1 MSDELD
7 RREPEGKIEKTTTRR
22 DFLVGLKGAVLPS
35 LAVLGLG
42 ALLQGCAGCPDCS
55 DTCAGECRWGCKG
68 LCKGC
73 TGSCTGSCE
82 GGCSYGCQG
91 GCSGSCSGGFY

>member
-7 RREPEGKIEKTTTRR
+7 RREPEGKTEKTTTRR

-42 ALLQGCAGCPDCS
+42 ALLQGCG
-55 DTCAGECRWGCKG
+55 GGGGGCKSCASNCSG
-68 LCKGC
+68 GC
-73 TGSCTGSCE
+73 GGSCV
-82 GGCSYGCQG
+82 GGCSGGCHGGCQG
-91 GCSGSCSGGFY
+91 GCYSSNW